1 MKRATRLIQ
10 IIQILRRQR
19 GPVTADDIAEELEV
33 TVRTIYRDMAALQAN
48 RVPVVGEAGVGYVL
62 QAGYDLPPLMFTP
75 RELEALMLGARL
87 VETRGD
93 ADLVRGAEEAIAKI
107 STVIPAEMR
116 PILLD
121 STLFAPNFK
130 DHKSEN
136 VDVETI
142 CICIRKQFKLHIA
155 YSDENRTAS
164 ERTIWPIGIGY
175 LEAVRLV
182 LAWCELRQDF
192 RHFRTDRISTM
203 DVLEERYVERRAVL
217 IKKWRDKENG
227 TAS

>member
-19 GPVTADDIAEELEV
+19 GPVTADAIAEELEV
-33 TVRTIYRDMAALQAN
+33 TPRTVYRDMAALQAN
-48 RVPVVGEAGVGYVL
+48 RVPVVGEAGIGYVL
-62 QAGYDLPPLMFTP
+62 QAGYDLPPLMFTS

-107 STVIPAEMR
+107 STVIPDEMR
-116 PILLD
+116 PILLE
-121 STLFAPNFK
+121 STLFAPNYAER
-130 DHKSEN
+130 KSEI
-136 VDVETI
+136 VDVVVI
-142 CICIRKQFKLHIA
+142 RDCIRRQFKMHIA
-155 YSDENRTAS
+155 YEDEKGAAS

-175 LEAVRLV
+175 MEAVRLV

-192 RHFRTDRISTM
+192 RHFRTDRISKL
-203 DVLEERYVERRAVL
+203 DVLDVRYAERRAVL
-217 IKKWRDKENG
+217 IKKWREKEQG
-227 TAS
+227 CA